1 MIEVVISTGSGE
13 TFRYQDVTSVSYKV
27 PYGVESRE
35 LIEGE
40 KLLRKPVINLDGVVV
55 VYMKRGCSV
64 IASGTAKVFTVQ
76 ETK

>member
-1 MIEVVISTGSGE
+1 MIEIVIATGSGE
-13 TFRYQDVTSVSYKV
+13 MFRYRDVTAVSYKV
-27 PYGVESRE
+27 PYEVERRE
-35 LIEGE
+35 RIEGE
-40 KLLRKPVINLDGVVV
+40 KLLQTPINLDGHVV